1 MQGLFVLFPTF
12 LFAIFA
18 AAVVWYVSSTKS
30 RQRTSTSC
38 QTMPN
43 TLGINKQQES

>member
-18 AAVVWYVSSTKS
+18 AAVVWYVSNKACLRDNAT
-30 RQRTSTSC
+30 C
-38 QTMPN
+38 QTLSKSLD
-43 TLGINKQQES
+43 TNKQQES

>member
-18 AAVVWYVSSTKS
+18 AAVVWYVS
-30 RQRTSTSC
+30 RT
-38 QTMPN
+38 
-43 TLGINKQQES
+43 NKY